1 MLCVTG
7 WKVTVNPLVTTAAT
21 SAAMVLADF
30 AGHRREKPMLVVV
43 IKGPTRGM
51 AALAFMEVGVQGE
64 GTIFVGVALEVSIER
79 WITVLVMVLI
89 PENTPSFLGLPMP
102 IQGGRNSSFL
112 VMVW

>member
-79 WITVLVMVLI
+79 WITVGYGSDSRKHAIV
-89 PENTPSFLGLPMP
+89 PRAPNADSRGP
-102 IQGGRNSSFL
+102 Q
-112 VMVW
+112 